1 MTPLIELAE
10 ALLATLVTT
19 LTEVAP
25 IAAILFGFQLGVLRR
40 RIPNLR
46 QVLIGSFYVVLGL
59 GFFLFGLE
67 HARVPIGKV
76 MAAQLT
82 DPAFVGGGRPVDEL
96 VWHDYYWIYL
106 FAFAIGFATTI
117 AEPSLIAVAL

>member
-1 MTPLIELAE
+1 MTLLMELARELAE
-10 ALLATLVTT
+10 TLLTT
-19 LTEVAP
+19 LRDVAP
-25 IAAILFGFQLGVLRR
+25 IAAILLGFQLGVLRR

-67 HARVPIGKV
+67 HALFPIGKV

-82 DPAFVGGGRPVDEL
+82 DPAFVGGGRPAAEL
-96 VWHDYYWIYL
+96 V
-106 FAFAIGFATTI
+106 
-117 AEPSLIAVAL
+117 